1 MMIVMMMTMI
11 MMMIKKYYEDDED
24 EETPLIASKRQV
36 NKKRLIAKQQGA
48 FSLGI
53 SGEVNYLE
61 KGKREVQSC
70 FERHHTIHTVYCTDL
85 LRETSLP
92 QN

>member
-1 MMIVMMMTMI
+1 MTMI
-11 MMMIKKYYEDDED
+11 MMMKKKYYEDDED

-70 FERHHTIHTVYCTDL
+70 FERHHTYSILHRFIKGNLLAPKLISIH
-85 LRETSLP
+85 
-92 QN
+92 